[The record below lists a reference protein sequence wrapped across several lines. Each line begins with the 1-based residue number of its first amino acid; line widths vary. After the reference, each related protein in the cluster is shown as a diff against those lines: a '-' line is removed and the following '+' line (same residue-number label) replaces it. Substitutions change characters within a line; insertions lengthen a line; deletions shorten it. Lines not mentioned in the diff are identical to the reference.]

1 MNNNNHIEGN
11 MRDSCSTETEQYSF
25 SPEGWDS
32 AKAAEDGTCSQLTLS
47 PGYISSGPVREL
59 STP

>member
-1 MNNNNHIEGN
+1 